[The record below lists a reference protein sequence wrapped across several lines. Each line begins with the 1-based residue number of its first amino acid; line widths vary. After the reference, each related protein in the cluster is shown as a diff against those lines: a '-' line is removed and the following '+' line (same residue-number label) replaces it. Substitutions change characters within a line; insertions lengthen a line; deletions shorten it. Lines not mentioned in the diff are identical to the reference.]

1 MNGRR
6 LIELREKSG
15 LSQGAL
21 AAKAGV
27 QQAVISRAEAGLR
40 SVTSTTLRQLADALA
55 GELGEE
61 VGAVLKALTEPES

>member
-6 LIELREKSG
+6 LLELRERTG

-21 AAKAGV
+21 AAKAAV

-40 SVTSTTLRQLADALA
+40 SVTSTTLRQIADALA
-55 GELGEE
+55 SELGED
-61 VGAVLKALTEPES
+61 VGVVMKALTDTE